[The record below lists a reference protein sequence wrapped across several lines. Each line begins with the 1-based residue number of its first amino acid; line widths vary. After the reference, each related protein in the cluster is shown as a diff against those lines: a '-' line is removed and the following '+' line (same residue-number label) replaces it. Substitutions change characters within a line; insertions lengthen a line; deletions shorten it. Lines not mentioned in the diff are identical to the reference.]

1 MGLKK
6 NQKRRNHYAYT
17 GTYKGI
23 KVGTY
28 TNKKEEKNMTLDE
41 FYKIYKLHR
50 EYSIPPVEGAPSF
63 ESEVYL
69 YIGKMEKALRKDYN
83 LCLDVFSSFD
93 LDFFLWFTEEYVEWF
108 EDVLSKHLRI
118 ELLDTL
124 KNHVYSFNDENSK
137 IKVDAICEKMQKDC
151 K

>member
-1 MGLKK
+1 
-6 NQKRRNHYAYT
+6 
-17 GTYKGI
+17 
-23 KVGTY
+23 
-28 TNKKEEKNMTLDE
+28 MTLDE

-50 EYSIPPVEGAPSF
+50 EYSIPPIEGAPSF

-93 LDFFLWFTEEYVEWF
+93 LDFFLWFTEEYIEWF

-124 KNHVYSFNDENSK
+124 KNHVYSFNDENAT
-137 IKVDAICEKMQKDC
+137 IKVDAIYEKMQKDC